1 MINRLAFT
9 LTLTLLITAHA
20 SSASSS
26 SSAPGPGDCDVPVW
40 EPCSATSYANLH
52 INTTQGACNIDQ
64 DCLPPHVPPK
74 HLSLICEAT
83 GQHYACEAWP
93 RGKDAQDFTYDWFA
107 TGSLSVSEPGPSTSP
122 LNTVSCPPAS
132 QGGFVSVVVTSPF
145 GLSTT
150 HFVELSCPSSD

>member
-1 MINRLAFT
+1 MIARY
-9 LTLTLLITAHA
+9 LLILIFA
-20 SSASSS
+20 SQAITYMSPAWSNSGVCDLPFS
-26 SSAPGPGDCDVPVW
+26 GDC
-40 EPCSATSYANLH
+40 SAGTYANIYYLGGLPSNCQ
-52 INTTQGACNIDQ
+52 IELR
-64 DCLPPHVPPK
+64 CLPPHQPPT